1 MKKIAYIILTC
12 EKYLQ
17 TRVLWQF
24 QNCFKYI
31 NKKDCYYLSCKP
43 STLKNNNNKLLL
55 SIYGWNTSDDYRSCP
70 DKYIAFF
77 KNLNL
82 DYDWFVFIDDDTFV
96 FPLRINKF
104 LSNFNENQNIYI
116 GNILTHLR
124 EMEYMSGGAGFI
136 ISKPTYLL
144 IKEFIS
150 TSPMSSIQKKYYE
163 QFYGD
168 VSFGIWVKLINEKLN
183 IGNKTETETEKKEPI
198 RLVHSSYFNQN
209 NHNSIE
215 QLKTDITF
223 HYVTTKEKFEF
234 YNKYNQHDVHNG
246 QIYFWDFFRYS
257 YFLINFYRVFSMLLQ
272 KLLNIFIYKHR
283 SLNNSQ

>member
-17 TRVLWQF
+17 TRVPWQF

-43 STLKNNNNKLLL
+43 STYLISNKLPLP
-55 SIYGWNTSDDYRSCP
+55 IYGWNTSDDYRSCP

-82 DYDWFVFIDDDTFV
+82 NFDWYVFIDDDTFV

-104 LSNFNENQNIYI
+104 LSGFNEKQNIYI

-136 ISKPTYLL
+136 ISNPTYLL
-144 IKEFIS
+144 IKDFIS
-150 TSPMSSIQKKYYE
+150 TSPMSNIQKKYYE
-163 QFYGD
+163 QLYGD

-183 IGNKTETETEKKEPI
+183 IGNKTETSTEKKEPI
-198 RLVHSSYFNQN
+198 RLVHSNYFNQN
-209 NHNSIE
+209 NHTSIE

-223 HYVTTKEKFEF
+223 HYVTTREKFEF
-234 YNKYNQHDVHNG
+234 YNKYNEYNQYNE
-246 QIYFWDFFRYS
+246 QRLFWNFSRYN
-257 YFLINFYRVFSMLLQ
+257 YFLSIFGRFFSMLLQ
-272 KLLNIFIYKHR
+272 KLLNIFINKPR
-283 SLNNSQ
+283 SLNNSH